1 MQIQITARHLELP
14 AAARAFAQD
23 RLERLQK
30 LNASILSLHLIVAA
44 EPGGHSAEITTRVH
58 QNDLVVF
65 EKHEH
70 VRTAIEMAADRVEE
84 QLRRL
89 KEKRID
95 GRQRH
100 EGGRGLNAQL
110 ADAPAGDEDEA

>member
-14 AAARAFAQD
+14 AAARAFAED
-23 RLERLQK
+23 RLEKLQRI
-30 LNASILSLHLIVAA
+30 NSDILAIHLIVSA
-44 EPGGHSAEITTRVH
+44 EREGHSAEITLRVH
-58 QNDLVVF
+58 QHDIVIF

-70 VRTAIEMAADRVEE
+70 VRTAIELAADRVEE

-110 ADAPAGDEDEA
+110 ADTPAGDEDED